1 MFPQAPCAGA
11 VPQWHLPRPHAV
23 FWGVGTE
30 DLDPARG
37 TDDGSG
43 RSSERQQNRVTPRWA
58 VLLLFCEHV
67 ICFGSYQM

>member
-1 MFPQAPCAGA
+1 MFPQTPCAGA

-37 TDDGSG
+37 TDGLTGLGGHQNGSRTESLPG
-43 RSSERQQNRVTPRWA
+43 G
-58 VLLLFCEHV
+58 LCC
-67 ICFGSYQM
+67 CFFVSM